1 MNISPQ
7 GVAAIRAREGF
18 RLQAYH
24 DVKGVVTIGVGHTG
38 PDVHMGLVWT
48 VDQVDA
54 TLVNDLSRFVDAVN
68 DVDYTFAQNEF
79 DACVS
84 LAFNIGV
91 GGFEGSSVVE
101 QLEAGNKQ
109 AAADAFLR
117 WEKPPSLR
125 ARREGE
131 RRQFLGEM

>member
-1 MNISPQ
+1 MNISAT
-7 GVAAIRAREGF
+7 GVAAIRQREGY
-18 RLQAYH
+18 RLQAYR
-24 DVKGVVTIGVGHTG
+24 DVKGIPTVGVGHTG
-38 PDVHMGLVWT
+38 PEVRVGMWWT
-48 VDQVDA
+48 IAQVDA
-54 TLVNDLSRFVDAVN
+54 TLANDLSRFVAAVN
-68 DVDYTFAQNEF
+68 DVGVELTQNEF

-91 GGFEGSSVVE
+91 GGFEGSSVVK
-101 QLEAGNKQ
+101 QLKAGNKQ
-109 AAADAFLR
+109 AAADDFLM

>member
-1 MNISPQ
+1 MNISAD
-7 GVAAIRAREGF
+7 GVAAISTREGF
-18 RLQAYH
+18 KLQAYR
-24 DVKGVVTIGVGHTG
+24 DVKGIWTIGVGHTG
-38 PDVHMGLVWT
+38 PEVHRGLVWT
-48 VDQVDA
+48 IEVVEI
-54 TLVNDLSRFVDAVN
+54 TLANDLERFVAAVN
-68 DVDYTFAQNEF
+68 NVGCSLTQNEF

-91 GGFEGSSVVE
+91 GGFEGSSVVK
-101 QLEAGNKQ
+101 QLKAGNKQ
-109 AAADAFLR
+109 AAADDFLM